1 MNKNIHISA
10 GRMEQREHNG
20 NKVEVY
26 VEKVNMVVEPS
37 NLAALFRRDAETLRT
52 SYRAHERHPGTG
64 QSWPILRVQSWRS
77 RVTDTAWVS
86 CENCPHPWV

>member
-37 NLAALFRRDAETLRT
+37 NLGALFRRDAELCALPIVRMKDTL
-52 SYRAHERHPGTG
+52 AQANHG
-64 QSWPILRVQSWRS
+64 QFFASNRGAQ
-77 RVTDTAWVS
+77 
-86 CENCPHPWV
+86 E